1 MATEKKQKL
10 VEELQDS
17 LTRCSAG
24 IVTDYRG
31 LTMAEMSVLRRKM
44 REANI
49 EYRVVKNSL
58 AQIAARNAGK
68 DELADTFAGPV
79 ALALGFGEIPE
90 AAKAVTEYIKSS
102 KSILSIKGGFFED
115 QLLDV
120 MGVGKLAKLPSKEV
134 LISQVIGGIQAPLYG
149 LASVL
154 AGPVRGIMGVLQ
166 ARMNQLEEA

>member
-10 VEELQDS
+10 VEAIQDS
-17 LTRCSAG
+17 LTRCSVG

-31 LTMAEMSVLRRKM
+31 MTVTEISVLRRKL

-68 DELADTFAGPV
+68 DELADTLIGPV
-79 ALALGFGEIPE
+79 ALAFGFGEIPE
-90 AAKAVTEYIKSS
+90 AAKAVTDYIKSS

-115 QLLDV
+115 QMLDAK
-120 MGVGKLAKLPSKEV
+120 GVEKLAKLPSKEV
-134 LISQVIGGIQAPLYG
+134 LIAQVIGG
-149 LASVL
+149 
-154 AGPVRGIMGVLQ
+154 
-166 ARMNQLEEA
+166 